1 VRFVFLPSH
10 GEGEVHRKPCLPREG
25 CGGGGPAG
33 GSVRFVFLPSH
44 GEGEALH
51 PKGRARSIARLFFR
65 SPRPYDC
72 MPPTP
77 VGRKN
82 AAQRSAAWT
91 KNIALLGNRC
101 WRIFIV
107 PSNLFAASDRQEK

>member
-1 VRFVFLPSH
+1 M
-10 GEGEVHRKPCLPREG
+10 
-25 CGGGGPAG
+25 
-33 GSVRFVFLPSH
+33 RFVFLPSH